1 MWMKSHCFATDASK
15 VMEHLMLKYRNTWKR
30 FHYTHT
36 HYFKLQRTPL
46 MAFLQVYWGSTRSSF
61 LQVIPLRRN
70 QISQIHTS
78 PTVTVSTFIIT
89 MRMFPSYQFP
99 AFFCSLVH
107 QMHANANTS
116 LIANNLFPRL
126 LGSTPSLSTIS
137 KHIYLLN
144 LFRKQQIRTKNIM
157 HDAQNPIFTAQY
169 KTRDLRRW
177 FSRKIVVSKFGFG
190 SWCTRAS
197 KQLSLASG
205 SARP

>member
-1 MWMKSHCFATDASK
+1 VAAPDQS
-15 VMEHLMLKYRNTWKR
+15 
-30 FHYTHT
+30 
-36 HYFKLQRTPL
+36 
-46 MAFLQVYWGSTRSSF
+46 FLQVIPLRRHQIILPPGHPTVAAPDQSF

-116 LIANNLFPRL
+116 VIANNLFPRL

-190 SWCTRAS
+190 S
-197 KQLSLASG
+197 
-205 SARP
+205 